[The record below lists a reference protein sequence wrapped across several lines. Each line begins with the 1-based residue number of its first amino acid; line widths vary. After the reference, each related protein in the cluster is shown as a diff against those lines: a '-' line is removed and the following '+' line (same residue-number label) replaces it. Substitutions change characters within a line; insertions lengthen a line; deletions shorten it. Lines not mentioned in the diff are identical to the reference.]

1 MPKTENVDSLR
12 PVYGAASM
20 NDDTHAH
27 LWVQGAAQ
35 IMPRLTDLVMHNRKV
50 FRVLHTDVFANPDQE
65 RLGEILRKNQSDK
78 SGTHNYHVVYSYI
91 FRQLGD
97 RPIKTLEVGI
107 GTNNQDLVS
116 SMGWNGRPGASLYAF
131 REFLPKAQVYG
142 ADIDR
147 GILMTGDRI
156 KTSYVDQMNMNTF
169 KDMNDNFGNVKFD
182 LIIDDGLH
190 SIGANLNTLV
200 YALDQVADGGWI
212 VIEDIALNQH
222 DYWRPMDAILQT
234 MPQYDAF
241 MVKCKQSCMYVVH
254 KLSPTG

>member
-1 MPKTENVDSLR
+1 MSKTENVDSLR

-20 NDDTHAH
+20 NDDVYPN

-35 IMPRLTDLVMHNRKV
+35 VMPRLADIAKHQNKV
-50 FRVLHTDVFANPDQE
+50 FRVLHIDMFANPDQA

-78 SGTHNYHVVYSYI
+78 SDTHNYHVMYSYI
-91 FRQLGD
+91 FRKLGD
-97 RPIKTLEVGI
+97 RAIKTLEVGI
-107 GTNNQDLVS
+107 GTNNEELVS

-131 REFLPKAQVYG
+131 RDFLPKAEVYG

-147 GILMTGDRI
+147 GILMTSDRI
-156 KTSYVDQMNMNTF
+156 KTSYVDQMNMATF
-169 KDMNDNFGNVKFD
+169 EQMNKNFGHVKFD

-212 VIEDIALNQH
+212 VIEDIGLNQC
-222 DYWRPMDAILQT
+222 DYWRPVDAMLQT

-241 MVKCKQSCMYVVH
+241 MVRCKQACMYVVH
-254 KLSPTG
+254 KL